1 MRSEK
6 DQIIAMNKHEYV
18 VQTNQ
23 SSGFTC
29 NLKRIRK
36 KKKLTVPPFCAQTR
50 LVCIRVT
57 TAAAAGGIEQES

>member
-6 DQIIAMNKHEYV
+6 DRIIAMNKHEYV

-23 SSGFTC
+23 SSSFTC

-36 KKKLTVPPFCAQTR
+36 KKLTVSPFCAQTR

-57 TAAAAGGIEQES
+57 TAATTEGIEQES